1 MNSPVLPFHESGD
14 TMATKFIQRFLA
26 RYEDREAIE
35 RKQIE
40 SLVYTL
46 VALAVASA
54 VIALI
59 VSSPIIRIALLSLL
73 VASISLI
80 SLVRLGLAVVS
91 SIVSTTLISSLFAV
105 IPFLLPYE
113 HAYEMYLLTA
123 LECFAIVITGL
134 IARRRW
140 QSLVVLAS
148 SLLALGA
155 VFILRVVPHAGSGDI
170 NLNDAIIAAIIL
182 LISTA
187 IERAIKTRDAT
198 LMALTKAEAA
208 KNKAQVERL
217 EHVIRSSGD
226 ALGLGVAAKNSAEAT
241 ELLVRDMRATLESST
256 AEFAGLESS
265 ARTIMDSYQHI
276 GSSSRLVETKVS
288 DQSAVIAE
296 SSAAIET
303 MTSSVNNISAIASAR
318 LAAIDTLKA
327 TTDEGTAQMASSA
340 DALRAMEEAA
350 ASIVE
355 VVKVIRSVASQTNL
369 LAMNAAIEAAHA
381 GEAGQG
387 FSVVADEIRKLSEE
401 TNANVK
407 TINTDIKRTLAAM
420 KTATEVNERAQA
432 IFRKVDDEADAVASA
447 MDEIGRGLS
456 EISSGSGEILQ
467 GTIESVQFT
476 TTVQE
481 ASHKM
486 GEAITASEADLESL
500 QRTTATVRARLTSVV
515 SKFDGIHAESKA
527 LSEAGRRSELALK
540 GLMESLEASR

>member
-1 MNSPVLPFHESGD
+1 
-14 TMATKFIQRFLA
+14 MAAKFIQRFLA

-40 SLVYTL
+40 ALVYTL
-46 VALAVASA
+46 VAIAAAAIVIAAVVVNPTLRLVVGALAVISM
-54 VIALI
+54 VLI
-59 VSSPIIRIALLSLL
+59 G
-73 VASISLI
+73 
-80 SLVRLGLAVVS
+80 LVRAGLAVFVS
-91 SIVSTTLISSLFAV
+91 IASTILISSLFAA
-105 IPFLLPYE
+105 IPFLLPFEHTYE
-113 HAYEMYLLTA
+113 LYLLVA
-123 LECFAIVITGL
+123 LECFALVITGL
-134 IARRRW
+134 VARRRW
-140 QSLVVLAS
+140 QSLVVLVI
-148 SLLALGA
+148 SLVALGA
-155 VFILRVVPHAGSGDI
+155 DYVLRVMPNAKSSDDNI
-170 NLNDAIIAAIIL
+170 TDLIIALIIL

-198 LMALTKAEAA
+198 LMTLTKAEAA
-208 KNKAQVERL
+208 KNKSQVEKL
-217 EHVIRSSGD
+217 ESVIRSSGD

-241 ELLVRDMRATLESST
+241 ERLVKDMRITLEAST

-265 ARTIMDSYQHI
+265 ARTIMDSYQRI

-296 SSAAIET
+296 SSAAIEA

-318 LAAIDTLKA
+318 LAAIATLKA

-340 DALRAMEEAA
+340 AALRAMEEAA

-407 TINTDIKRTLAAM
+407 TINTDIKRTLTAM
-420 KTATEVNERAQA
+420 KTATDVNERAQV

-447 MDEIGRGLS
+447 MDEIGRGLA

-467 GTIESVQFT
+467 GTTESVQIT
-476 TTVQE
+476 TTVKE

-486 GEAITASEADLESL
+486 GEAIAASETDLESL
-500 QRTTATVRARLTSVV
+500 RRTTETVRTSLSSVV

-527 LSEAGRRSELALK
+527 LSEAGRKSELALK

>member
-1 MNSPVLPFHESGD
+1 
-14 TMATKFIQRFLA
+14 MAAKFILRFLA

-35 RKQIE
+35 RRQIE

-46 VALAVASA
+46 AAIAVAAVVIAAVVANPILQLVLGALSIIVLALIGLVRAGLAVASS
-54 VIALI
+54 IALTTL
-59 VSSPIIRIALLSLL
+59 VSLL
-73 VASISLI
+73 FA
-80 SLVRLGLAVVS
+80 AV
-91 SIVSTTLISSLFAV
+91 
-105 IPFLLPYE
+105 PFLLLFE

-123 LECFAIVITGL
+123 LECFALVITGL

-140 QSLVVLAS
+140 QSLVVLIT
-148 SLLALGA
+148 SLLALVA
-155 VFILRVVPHAGSGDI
+155 DFTLRVIPNAGSGDI
-170 NLNDAIIAAIIL
+170 NLNDVIIAVIIL

-187 IERAIKTRDAT
+187 IERAIKTRDET
-198 LMALTKAEAA
+198 LLALTKSESA

-217 EHVIRSSGD
+217 ENVIRSSGD
-226 ALGLGVAAKNSAEAT
+226 ALGLGVAAKNSAETT
-241 ELLVRDMRATLESST
+241 ERLVKDMRATLEAST
-256 AEFAGLESS
+256 VDFAGLESS
-265 ARTIMDSYQHI
+265 ARTIMDSYKRI
-276 GSSSRLVETKVS
+276 GSSSQLVETKVS

-296 SSAAIET
+296 SSAAIEA
-303 MTSSVNNISAIASAR
+303 MTSSVNTISAIASAR
-318 LAAIDTLKA
+318 LAAIATLKA
-327 TTDEGTAQMASSA
+327 TTDEGTAQMANSA
-340 DALRAMEEAA
+340 AALKAMEEAA

-420 KTATEVNERAQA
+420 KTATDVNERAQV

-467 GTIESVQFT
+467 GTTESVQIT
-476 TTVQE
+476 TTVKE

-486 GEAITASEADLESL
+486 GEAITASESDLENL
-500 QRTTATVRARLTSVV
+500 RRTTESVRSSLSSVV
-515 SKFDGIHAESKA
+515 SKFDGIHAESLA
-527 LSEAGRRSELALK
+527 LSEAGRKSELALK

>member
-1 MNSPVLPFHESGD
+1 
-14 TMATKFIQRFLA
+14 MAAKFIQRFLA
-26 RYEDREAIE
+26 RYEDREPIE
-35 RKQIE
+35 RRQIE

-46 VALAVASA
+46 AAIAAASA
-54 VIALI
+54 AIAFV
-59 VSSPIIRIALLSLL
+59 VSSPVLRTALILLFVTSILL
-73 VASISLI
+73 VG
-80 SLVRLGLAVVS
+80 LVRLGLAVAS
-91 SIVSTTLISSLFAV
+91 SIASTTLISSLFAA

-113 HAYEMYLLTA
+113 HAYELYLLTA
-123 LECFAIVITGL
+123 LECFALVITGL

-148 SLLALGA
+148 SLVALGA
-155 VFILRVVPHAGSGDI
+155 IFFLRVIPNADASNI
-170 NLNDAIIAAIIL
+170 NLNDAVIAVIIL

-187 IERAIKTRDAT
+187 IERAIKTRDET
-198 LMALTKAEAA
+198 LLALTQSESA

-217 EHVIRSSGD
+217 ESVIRSSGA

-241 ELLVRDMRATLESST
+241 ERLVKDMRATLEAST
-256 AEFAGLESS
+256 AEFSGLESS
-265 ARTIMDSYQHI
+265 ARTIMDSYQRI
-276 GSSSRLVETKVS
+276 GSSSQLVETKVS

-296 SSAAIET
+296 SSAAIEA

-318 LAAIDTLKA
+318 LAAIATLKA

-340 DALRAMEEAA
+340 AALRAMEEAA

-355 VVKVIRSVASQTNL
+355 VVKVIRSVASQANL

-381 GEAGQG
+381 GDAGQG

-420 KTATEVNERAQA
+420 KTATDVNERAQV
-432 IFRKVDDEADAVASA
+432 IFRKVDAEADAVASA

-467 GTIESVQFT
+467 GTTESVHIT
-476 TTVQE
+476 TTVKE

-486 GEAITASEADLESL
+486 GEAIASSESDLESL
-500 QRTTATVRARLTSVV
+500 RRTTEMVRVSLSSVV
-515 SKFDGIHAESKA
+515 SKFDGIHAESMA
-527 LSEAGRRSELALK
+527 LAEAGRKSELALK